1 VILKVEAHK
10 IFVLCSRKVMQQAW
24 EKIIDVQKGFFFCVL
39 WGEIMVKKAKGAKVK
54 VIFQGLHMTH
64 VIFALVYNFVFCIL
78 KAPFNTTF

>member
-1 VILKVEAHK
+1 VFKKSHATSLGKDNR
-10 IFVLCSRKVMQQAW
+10 CS
-24 EKIIDVQKGFFFCVL
+24 KGVFFCVL